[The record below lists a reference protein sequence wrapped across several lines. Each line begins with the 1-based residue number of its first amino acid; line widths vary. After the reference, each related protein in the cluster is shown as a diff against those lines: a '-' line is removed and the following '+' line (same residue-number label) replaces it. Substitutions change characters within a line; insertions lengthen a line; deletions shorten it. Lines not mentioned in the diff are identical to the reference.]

1 MQSKCNLT
9 LVHNDFKKKQTEKE
23 QKENEIK
30 TKQD

>member
-23 QKENEIK
+23 QKENEIF
-30 TKQD
+30 